1 MELGSVTEQK
11 KKNIESETVVTDL
24 ICIVVLFSAVLGQHC
39 GLHVC
44 TTFSRVLTLIH
55 DLFFFIFIWAKEK
68 VGERKSKKK
77 RKKRYRKYHT
87 TQSVRRRYSYLN

>member
-24 ICIVVLFSAVLGQHC
+24 ICTVVLFSAVLGQHC

-44 TTFSRVLTLIH
+44 TTFSIVLTLIH
-55 DLFFFIFIWAKEK
+55 DLFFFSYSY
-68 VGERKSKKK
+68 G
-77 RKKRYRKYHT
+77 
-87 TQSVRRRYSYLN
+87 QRRRRREKE

>member
-68 VGERKSKKK
+68 EGERKSKKK
-77 RKKRYRKYHT
+77 ERKDTENITLH
-87 TQSVRRRYSYLN
+87 SLFVDDIHI

>member
-68 VGERKSKKK
+68 EGERKSKKK
-77 RKKRYRKYHT
+77 KEKIQKISHYT
-87 TQSVRRRYSYLN
+87 VCS

>member
-44 TTFSRVLTLIH
+44 TI
-55 DLFFFIFIWAKEK
+55 FFFFHIHMGKGEE
-68 VGERKSKKK
+68 GERKSKKK
-77 RKKRYRKYHT
+77 RKKRYRKYHL

>member
-44 TTFSRVLTLIH
+44 TTFSIVLTLIH
-55 DLFFFIFIWAKEK
+55 DLFFFLFSYLSGEE
-68 VGERKSKKK
+68 GERKSKKK
-77 RKKRYRKYHT
+77 RKKRYRKYHL

>member
-44 TTFSRVLTLIH
+44 TTLFNSLDTYTRSF
-55 DLFFFIFIWAKEK
+55 FFFIFIWAKEK
-68 VGERKSKKK
+68 KERERVKKKERKDTENITLHSLFVDDI
-77 RKKRYRKYHT
+77 HI
-87 TQSVRRRYSYLN
+87 

>member
-44 TTFSRVLTLIH
+44 TTFSIVLTLIH
-55 DLFFFIFIWAKEK
+55 DLFFFSYSYGQRRRRERERVKKKKEK
-68 VGERKSKKK
+68 IQKISPYTVCS
-77 RKKRYRKYHT
+77 
-87 TQSVRRRYSYLN
+87 

>member
-44 TTFSRVLTLIH
+44 TTFSIVLTLIH
-55 DLFFFIFIWAKEK
+55 DLFFFSYSY
-68 VGERKSKKK
+68 G
-77 RKKRYRKYHT
+77 
-87 TQSVRRRYSYLN
+87 QRRRRREKE

>member
-24 ICIVVLFSAVLGQHC
+24 ICTVVLFSAVLGQHC

-44 TTFSRVLTLIH
+44 TTFSIVLTLIH

-68 VGERKSKKK
+68 EGERKSKKK
-77 RKKRYRKYHT
+77 ERKDTENITLH
-87 TQSVRRRYSYLN
+87 SLFVDDIHI

>member
-44 TTFSRVLTLIH
+44 TTFSIVLTLIH

-68 VGERKSKKK
+68 KERERVKKKERKDTENITLHSLFVDDI
-77 RKKRYRKYHT
+77 HI
-87 TQSVRRRYSYLN
+87 